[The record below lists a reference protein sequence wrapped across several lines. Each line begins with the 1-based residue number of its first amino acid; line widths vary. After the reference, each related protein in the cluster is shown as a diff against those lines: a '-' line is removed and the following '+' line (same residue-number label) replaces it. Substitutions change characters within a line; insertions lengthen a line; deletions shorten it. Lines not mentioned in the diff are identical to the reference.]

1 VTLEPATFEAALQ
14 AQRGF
19 GRVFSDWRDRSRTG
33 EPTPDELDDYVALV
47 FGAVHDSEWTRGGY
61 RQVSAR
67 EARRQLAF
75 WLERNLED
83 GATPAGDFEAA
94 IIEPFFRQFGAGT
107 SYFSNTSQA
116 FPANGAHSAFMTKTL
131 HDWDAG
137 IIAVDDVRIGLVW
150 FADDE

>member
-1 VTLEPATFEAALQ
+1 MTLDPATFEAALQ

-19 GRVFSDWRDRSRTG
+19 GRVFCDWRDRSRIG

-47 FGAVHDSEWTRGGY
+47 FGAVHDSQWTRGGY

-75 WLERNLED
+75 GLERNLEEW
-83 GATPAGDFEAA
+83 APPASNVEAA
-94 IIEPFFRQFGAGT
+94 IIEPFFRQFGPGT
-107 SYFSNTSQA
+107 SYFTNMSQA
-116 FPANGAHSAFMTKTL
+116 FPVHGAASAFMTKTL
-131 HDWDAG
+131 HDLDAG
-137 IIAVDDVRIGLVW
+137 IIAVDEARIGLVW